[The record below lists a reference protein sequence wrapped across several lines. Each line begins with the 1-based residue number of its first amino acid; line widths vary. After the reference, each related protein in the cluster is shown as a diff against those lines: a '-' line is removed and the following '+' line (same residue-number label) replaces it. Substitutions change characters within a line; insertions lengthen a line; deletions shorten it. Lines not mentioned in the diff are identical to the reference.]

1 MKIEKDATIT
11 CTSLTYKLLKQMT
24 DRARNLRQQA
34 ERMEDL
40 NRMLV
45 NYIHAGIITDT
56 EQIDAACAWCEH
68 SDLEAY
74 DILEN
79 VLEG

>member
-1 MKIEKDATIT
+1 
-11 CTSLTYKLLKQMT
+11 MT

-45 NYIHAGIITDT
+45 NYIHVGIITDT
-56 EQIDAACAWCEH
+56 EQIDAAYAWCEH
-68 SDLEAY
+68 SDLDAY